1 MTTVTR
7 SEGELLLAGVRVLA
21 HLQDRSPTPEEL
33 ANLLNMSA
41 SAVRLQ
47 AVVLADLGALTM
59 VESAFE
65 NHLEIGDAQTLI
77 SLPETDGPAISAD
90 LKAFDQRKKEEAEKM
105 SRLFSSGESAER
117 KQKKLEEME
126 RGLGDFH
133 KKKPRNP
140 FDET

>member
-7 SEGELLLAGVRVLA
+7 HEGELLVAGVRVLS
-21 HLQDRSPTPEEL
+21 HLQGRSPTPEEL
-33 ANLLNMSA
+33 AELLNMSS

-47 AVVLADLGALTM
+47 VAWLADLGAMTM

-65 NHLEIGDAQTLI
+65 DHVEIADLQLLD
-77 SLPETDGPAISAD
+77 SLATEDGPAISED
-90 LKAFDQRKKEEAEKM
+90 LRAFDQRKQEEAEKM
-105 SRLFSSGESAER
+105 SRLFSSGEMEARQKR
-117 KQKKLEEME
+117 KMEDME

-140 FDET
+140 FGED